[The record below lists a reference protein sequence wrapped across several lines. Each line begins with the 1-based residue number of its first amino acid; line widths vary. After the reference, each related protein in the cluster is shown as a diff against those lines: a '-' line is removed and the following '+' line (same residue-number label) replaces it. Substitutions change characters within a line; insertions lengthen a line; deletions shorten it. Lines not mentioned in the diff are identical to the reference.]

1 MPLNSDHTASISES
15 IGLCRANAFAAST
28 WMGEAVRVY
37 INEEKRYYFRLSGD
51 PRPEPNDIVVWP
63 QPKVAA

>member
-1 MPLNSDHTASISES
+1 MLLNNEIGPEQVTVSISES

-37 INEEKRYYFRLSGD
+37 IGD
-51 PRPEPNDIVVWP
+51 RETV
-63 QPKVAA
+63 

>member
-1 MPLNSDHTASISES
+1 MNREHTASISES
-15 IGLCRANAFAAST
+15 IGICRANAFAAST

-37 INEEKRYYFRLSGD
+37 KDEKRRYYFRLSGD
-51 PRPEPNDIVVWP
+51 PRPEPNDTVVWP